1 MLVASILIA
10 IGVLAIVAAV
20 VWPALR
26 SRRAAGS
33 FRTTA
38 VVTGSMGRPRDDLRA
53 MVLKVVDRD
62 GTERIV
68 TDTFYSNFAAGNVG
82 QVVDVEIGR
91 PGPGGEPGEVRVPR
105 QSTPT
110 FLLNA
115 LLVSVGVAFLL
126 AGMFV
131 LMQATG

>member
-1 MLVASILIA
+1 MLVASILIG

-20 VWPALR
+20 VWLALR
-26 SRRAAGS
+26 TRRAAGT

-105 QSTPT
+105 QANPA

>member
-20 VWPALR
+20 VWLALR
-26 SRRAAGS
+26 TRRAAGS
-33 FRTTA
+33 FRTPP

-105 QSTPT
+105 QSNPT

>member
-1 MLVASILIA
+1 MLVASICIA
-10 IGVLAIVAAV
+10 IGLAAIVAAI
-20 VWPALR
+20 VWFALR
-26 SRRAAGS
+26 HRRAERR
-33 FRTTA
+33 FRTDA
-38 VVTGSMGRPRDDLRA
+38 VVIGSMGRPGDDLRA
-53 MVLKVVDRD
+53 MVLEVTDRD
-62 GTERIV
+62 GTTRTV

-105 QSTPT
+105 QANPT

>member
-20 VWPALR
+20 VWLALR
-26 SRRAAGS
+26 TRRAARS

-82 QVVDVEIGR
+82 QAVDVEIGR

-105 QSTPT
+105 QANPT

>member
-20 VWPALR
+20 VWLALC

-105 QSTPT
+105 QANPT